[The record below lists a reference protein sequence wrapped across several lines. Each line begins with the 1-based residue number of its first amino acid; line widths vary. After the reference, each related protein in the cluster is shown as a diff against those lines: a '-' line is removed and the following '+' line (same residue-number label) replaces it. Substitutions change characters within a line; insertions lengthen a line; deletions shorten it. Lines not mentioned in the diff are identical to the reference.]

1 MSPVLTDQGSARSGV
16 IAAEP
21 GGTAAGR
28 PVAPGAEAMQEARL
42 TLAEVPPGQSAFV
55 LRVGGERVLRRRLV
69 DLGLTA
75 GAEVRVQRIAPL
87 GDPLE
92 ILVKGTHLSLRL
104 SEAATIEVRAHQ
116 EREL

>member
-1 MSPVLTDQGSARSGV
+1 MKRSGG
-16 IAAEP
+16 AEP
-21 GGTAAGR
+21 EA
-28 PVAPGAEAMQEARL
+28 GAEGAGQPVVPETEVPEGARL
-42 TLAEVPPGQSAFV
+42 TLAEVPPGRCVVV

-104 SEAATIEVRAHQ
+104 SEAATIEVRA
-116 EREL
+116 RG